1 METLDKYWE
10 DNAIYYVVFTA
21 KCLSNN
27 NEVIKKFQKFLIL
40 DPDVDETK
48 VKQIMQEKLYN
59 LVDILNIDKFEEGIR
74 LKK

>member
-27 NEVIKKFQKFLIL
+27 NEVIKKFQKFLDRKIPVRL
-40 DPDVDETK
+40 LISHKEDLS
-48 VKQIMQEKLYN
+48 MQYN
-59 LVDILNIDKFEEGIR
+59 HKI
-74 LKK
+74 